1 MLTCEQTREQ
11 LDDMLDEG
19 EKPAGEIAAHLKT
32 CDDCR
37 EHFQS
42 LKELETRLR
51 GAARFHAA
59 ELPRE
64 APRRALAEIEARK
77 PRRVNFW
84 FYGLSA
90 ACLLAL
96 ALAIG
101 AHFVPQPP
109 VMVGPISPAPPM
121 KKMAQKTLVAV
132 AEQEPQALKVILT
145 EPDRALKS
153 EGQKLLTDVKSVQ
166 SFLIRCV
173 AVSNPDDRG

>member
-1 MLTCEQTREQ
+1 MLTCEQARER
-11 LDDMLDEG
+11 LDDLLDDG
-19 EKPAGEIAAHLKT
+19 EKPSGDIASHLKT
-32 CDDCR
+32 CDECR

-51 GAARFHAA
+51 GTARFHAA

-96 ALAIG
+96 AFAIG
-101 AHFVPQPP
+101 SHFAPP
-109 VMVGPISPAPPM
+109 PRVVAPAPTPIIKM
-121 KKMAQKTLVAV
+121 KQKTELAMVDTRPEA
-132 AEQEPQALKVILT
+132 PALKVILT